1 MSKKQFKAESK
12 KLLDLMIN
20 SIYTNKEIFL
30 RELVSNASDAI
41 DKLHY
46 RSLTDKK
53 VKINTDDFAINV
65 VIDKDK
71 RTLTISDNGCGMT
84 KDELE
89 TNLGTIAKSGTLAF
103 KEENNPKD
111 LDIIGQFGV
120 GFYSAFMVA
129 DKIQVI
135 SKAYGNDEANI
146 WESEGADG
154 YSIEKCDKDTYGT
167 SIILTIKED
176 TEHDT
181 FSDYLDNNKVKD
193 IIKKYS
199 DYIRYPIKM
208 DIEEE
213 QLKEGSKDEYETVT
227 KNITVNSML
236 PLWKKNKKEI
246 TDEEYN
252 NFYHNNFFDYADPL
266 KTIHT
271 SVEGLCSYNA
281 LLYIPDHAPYDF
293 YTKEYEK
300 GLQLYSNGVL
310 IMDKCSDLLPD
321 YFSFVKGLVDSSDL
335 SLNISRE
342 TLQQD
347 HQVKLIAK
355 NIEKKIKKELEDM
368 LANDREKYEKF
379 YEAFGMQLKFSVYNN
394 FGMYKDTLKDLLLFY
409 SSKQGKQIT
418 LKEYLDNMKEG
429 QDKIYY
435 ACGETHDKIDLMPQI
450 EQFKDKDFDV
460 LYLTEYV
467 DEFTVQAM
475 MEYEGK
481 SFANVSSEN
490 LNLDDEEN
498 SKKVEKENKDN
509 KEMLELMK
517 TTLNDDVHEV
527 RFTSR
532 LKKHPVCLTTEG
544 PISIEMEKV
553 MRAMPTE
560 EKIKASAILE
570 INEAHPIAEKIKT
583 LYKKDKDELAKY
595 TKVLYAQARLIEGL
609 PLDNPTEISNIICD
623 MISK

>member
-135 SKAYGNDEANI
+135 SKAYGSDEANI

-379 YEAFGMQLKFSVYNN
+379 FEAFGMQLKFSVYNN

>member
-135 SKAYGNDEANI
+135 SKAYGSDEANI

>member
-30 RELVSNASDAI
+30 RELISNSSDAI
-41 DKLHY
+41 DKLY
-46 RSLTDKK
+46 FRSLTDKSVK
-53 VKINTDDFAINV
+53 V
-65 VIDKDK
+65 DKDEFYIEVK
-71 RTLTISDNGCGMT
+71 VDKENKTITIEDNGCGM
-84 KDELE
+84 DEEALE
-89 TNLGTIAKSGTLAF
+89 INLGTIAKSDTLDF
-103 KEENNPKD
+103 REKNKD
-111 LDIIGQFGV
+111 KDIDIIGQFGV
-120 GFYSAFMVA
+120 GFYSAFMVS
-129 DKIQVI
+129 DKITVI
-135 SKAYGNDEANI
+135 SKAYGEKQAYK
-146 WESEGADG
+146 WESSGAEG
-154 YSIEKCDKDTYGT
+154 YTIEKCDKDDYGT
-167 SIILTIKED
+167 IITLSIKED
-176 TEHDT
+176 TE
-181 FSDYLDNNKVKD
+181 NVKYSEFLNQD
-193 IIKKYS
+193 KIVELIKKYS
-199 DYIRYPIKM
+199 DYIKYPINM

-213 QLKEGSKDEYETVT
+213 KLKEGSEDEYEKIINHET
-227 KNITVNSML
+227 INSMQ
-236 PLWKKNKKEI
+236 PIWKKSKSELK
-246 TDEEYN
+246 DEDYN
-252 NFYHNNFFDYADPL
+252 NFYHTNFYDYADPI

-281 LLYIPDHAPYDF
+281 LLFIPSHAPYDF

-310 IMDKCSDLLPD
+310 IMDKCEDLLPD

-342 TLQQD
+342 ILQQD

-368 LANDREKYEKF
+368 LNNDRENYEKF
-379 YEAFGMQLKFSVYNN
+379 FEAFGMQLKYSAYNN
-394 FGMYKDTLKDLLLFY
+394 FGMHKDALQDLLLFY
-409 SSKQGKQIT
+409 SSKEKKLIT
-418 LKEYLDNMKEG
+418 LKEYVNNFKEG

-435 ACGETHDKIDLMPQI
+435 ACGESKDKIDLMPQI
-450 EQFKDKDFDV
+450 EQFKEKEYDV

-467 DEFTVQAM
+467 DEFTIQAL
-475 MEYEGK
+475 MEYNGK
-481 SFANVSSEN
+481 QFANISSEN
-490 LNLDDEEN
+490 LNLENEEDT
-498 SKKVEKENKDN
+498 KKLEKENESN
-509 KEMLELMK
+509 KEMFEFMNK
-517 TTLNDDVHEV
+517 TLGDNVHDVK
-527 RFTSR
+527 FTNR

-570 INEAHPIAEKIKT
+570 INESHPIAKKIKD
-583 LYKKDKDELAKY
+583 LYKNDKKELEEY

-623 MISK
+623 MLSK